1 MSLEV
6 SEPILDLISHLYVK
20 LRAKVQLFL
29 ICRDDLLDVP
39 LLGAFVAS
47 FGDEGVD
54 TLEDLSD
61 VAIDGVGVFC
71 LTNDLQKIGVWQEE
85 ESWEFTTL
93 LGQQIMKLLLNDLK
107 FREESVESSHEIS
120 DLIDQ
125 SRVSFLDL
133 SDPCHLLRE
142 DLVNLAE
149 CGILL
154 R

>member
-85 ESWEFTTL
+85 ESWELSSLHLEPLLEGHLNTL
-93 LGQQIMKLLLNDLK
+93 KLFIQISKD
-107 FREESVESSHEIS
+107 VHEVWVVI
-120 DLIDQ
+120 
-125 SRVSFLDL
+125 
-133 SDPCHLLRE
+133 H
-142 DLVNLAE
+142 
-149 CGILL
+149 
-154 R
+154 